1 MTLVFMVFI
10 WMPLFVNLTTPQSE
24 ISTTEKRKL
33 APKPKLKLESLA
45 EFPKAYE
52 SYYNDHFG
60 LRNTLVYWRNFLQV
74 TCFAASTSDQVIVGK
89 NGWFFQN
96 GNPHLADI
104 RNLWPFSGGELRHW
118 ANILERKYRWLKKR
132 GVQYVFLVTPSKH
145 LIYPEKLPDAFRP
158 VHPTSRVD
166 QLVAY
171 LRQHTTVPVVDL
183 RSALRKAKKDMRVYQ
198 KTDTHWNGYGAYIGY
213 LELMKH
219 LKTIKPDLP
228 HVFLRKKDFSEISE
242 RGGDLTQL
250 LNLADSI
257 QEKQIKP
264 SQWQEN
270 CFKNTSL
277 QGEIN
282 NTTLNQNRFTTVCE
296 PQKYRLLMFRDSFS
310 LALMPYLSE
319 SFSLVDYVPQSP
331 VRIKNMQDIVQRQ
344 LPDIV
349 IEQRTSRWLR
359 TPEG

>member
-1 MTLVFMVFI
+1 
-10 WMPLFVNLTTPQSE
+10 
-24 ISTTEKRKL
+24 
-33 APKPKLKLESLA
+33 
-45 EFPKAYE
+45 
-52 SYYNDHFG
+52 
-60 LRNTLVYWRNFLQV
+60 
-74 TCFAASTSDQVIVGK
+74 
-89 NGWFFQN
+89 
-96 GNPHLADI
+96 
-104 RNLWPFSGGELRHW
+104 
-118 ANILERKYRWLKKR
+118 
-132 GVQYVFLVTPSKH
+132 
-145 LIYPEKLPDAFRP
+145 
-158 VHPTSRVD
+158 
-166 QLVAY
+166 
-171 LRQHTTVPVVDL
+171 
-183 RSALRKAKKDMRVYQ
+183 
-198 KTDTHWNGYGAYIGY
+198 
-213 LELMKH
+213 MKH

-264 SQWQEN
+264 NQWQEN

-359 TPEG
+359 TPEGWWWTNQKGRLRKIIRQIRQIVRSGWYMPQSLSRQYTRWVLLFF